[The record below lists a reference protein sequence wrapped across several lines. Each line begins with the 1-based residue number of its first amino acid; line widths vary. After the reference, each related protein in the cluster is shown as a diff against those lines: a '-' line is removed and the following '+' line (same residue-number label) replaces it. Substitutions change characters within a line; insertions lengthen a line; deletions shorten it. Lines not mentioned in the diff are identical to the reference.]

1 MLPEFIPMY
10 DNLTKKKKLPI
21 WFHTSYTF
29 SNFSKLP
36 ERLDR
41 QCIHHNPL
49 KPNNKY
55 IIHNLPYTSLI
66 TVRQELYPAWNHIF
80 FYPIRCTHVLRS
92 NTRVAGD
99 HIRRFPS
106 SIKGITT
113 KRSSA
118 RKTISI
124 PSPPMQFVLATWPIN
139 LARDARDPRPQ
150 SDTKL
155 NDSRQPYVYRVPRD
169 NRRLLESS
177 KHCRRETTQPTLS
190 SKLCRF

>member
-66 TVRQELYPAWNHIF
+66 TVRQELYPARNHIF

-124 PSPPMQFVLATWPIN
+124 PSPPDAIRSRDVANQFSTGRTWSSPTEWHKAERFAATVCLPC
-139 LARDARDPRPQ
+139 
-150 SDTKL
+150 S
-155 NDSRQPYVYRVPRD
+155 
-169 NRRLLESS
+169 EG
-177 KHCRRETTQPTLS
+177 
-190 SKLCRF
+190 